1 MVTTTGPEQLWTRW
15 FLWWRKR
22 LGIHVRPVTISLV
35 LVGNMLFV
43 MLLLEYYWCYICG
56 KFREHLDTVSI
67 NSKTKVFW
75 IILKKNYFLW
85 IMIFLRFFRYLFLL
99 TKNSQIYHFSKKIL
113 TTVNQQQVSQVITL
127 FLELYYYYQKT
138 ALLSFFFK
146 KLLMWEN
153 AGKDHHKSF
162 TVSADPMIYLY

>member
-22 LGIHVRPVTISLV
+22 LGIHVRPVTISVV

-127 FLELYYYYQKT
+127 FLELY
-138 ALLSFFFK
+138 
-146 KLLMWEN
+146 
-153 AGKDHHKSF
+153 
-162 TVSADPMIYLY
+162 